1 VGTFREH
8 PPIILALTSCPTKE
22 VVMTGVKEMVAAAKA
37 GIENLRPAEVAE
49 ELAWGDAV
57 AVDIREP
64 SETADGIIPG
74 AVLAPR
80 GMLEFHA
87 DPQTPYHLREFDRGR
102 RVILYC
108 AAGSRSA
115 LGVCALRELGY
126 RDVAHL
132 EGGFNAWQEEGRP
145 IEPPREAND
154 HSSGRS

>member
-1 VGTFREH
+1 
-8 PPIILALTSCPTKE
+8 
-22 VVMTGVKEMVAAAKA
+22 MTGVKEMVAAAKS
-37 GIENLRPAEVAE
+37 GIENLTPAELAE
-49 ELAWGDAV
+49 ELASGDAV

-87 DPQTPYHLREFDRGR
+87 DPESPYHLHEFERDR

-115 LGVCALRELGY
+115 LGARAMRELGY
-126 RDVAHL
+126 RDLAHL
-132 EGGFNAWQEEGRP
+132 EGGFNAWLHEGRP
-145 IEPPREAND
+145 IEPRNPAIGPRD
-154 HSSGRS
+154 GRDGRD

>member
-1 VGTFREH
+1 
-8 PPIILALTSCPTKE
+8 
-22 VVMTGVKEMVAAAKA
+22 MTGVKEMVAAAKA
-37 GIENLRPAEVAE
+37 GIENLRPADVAE
-49 ELAWGDAV
+49 ELASGDAL

-64 SETADGIIPG
+64 SETTDGIIPG

-87 DPQTPYHLREFDRGR
+87 DPQSPYHLDQLDRDR

-115 LGVCALRELGY
+115 LGVRALRDLGY

-132 EGGFNAWQEEGRP
+132 EGGFNAWLTEGRP
-145 IEPPREAND
+145 VQPPREPGD
-154 HSSGRS
+154 RSPRPS